1 MSHPTVSRPG
11 RDRAARAALLLAVGA
26 CSLAACEPTDAP
38 RASFPVTFVARADE
52 PLGGVKIRIDGDRA
66 LGETGPDGILRA
78 TLSGPEG
85 ATVPFQVT
93 CPEGYR
99 PPREMPILALRR
111 FVGLDRASA
120 ARGIQVTI
128 QCSPVQRMAAL
139 VVRAGEPGLPVL
151 ARGREVARTGPD
163 GVAHALL
170 ALPPETT
177 FRVVLDTS
185 ARPELRPESPA
196 TTIALGDAD
205 DIFIVDQAFAAP
217 RPAVA
222 AAAPPPGKKVRRRR
236 RRPPADATPT
246 APPPPEIL
254 IPEPLE

>member
-1 MSHPTVSRPG
+1 MSDPTVSP
-11 RDRAARAALLLAVGA
+11 DRRGAGLAAAVAALAALAA
-26 CSLAACEPTDAP
+26 ASLAACESTPVP

-52 PLGGVKIRIDGDRA
+52 PLAGVKIRIDGDRV
-66 LGETGPDGILRA
+66 LGTTGPDGVLRA

-99 PPREMPILALRR
+99 PPREMPALALRR

-139 VVRAGEPGLPVL
+139 VVRAGEAGLPVL

-185 ARPELRPESPA
+185 ARPDLRPESPA
-196 TTIALGDAD
+196 TTLALGDTD

-217 RPAVA
+217 PVVA
-222 AAAPPPGKKVRRRR
+222 AAPAEK
-236 RRPPADATPT
+236 RPPRKRPRKRPSAATPPT
-246 APPPPEIL
+246 APPPVL
-254 IPEPLE
+254 VPEPLK